1 MKNEV
6 QDILDHVYDL
16 NLDYA
21 RIVFEYTGKEID
33 YYPYQYITNSA
44 SFQITFFD
52 QIVFCSENDCHYDD
66 DNKCIIDSIMNDNTT
81 KILSEIIAYAK
92 ARDNRCSSS
101 E

>member
-1 MKNEV
+1 MKNTV

-33 YYPYQYITNSA
+33 YYPYQYSTNSA
-44 SFQITFFD
+44 SFQITFLD
-52 QIVFCSENDCHYDD
+52 QMVFCSENDSHYDD
-66 DNKCIIDSIMNDNTT
+66 DDKCIIDSIMDTNTT

-92 ARDNRCSSS
+92 ARENLRSGS